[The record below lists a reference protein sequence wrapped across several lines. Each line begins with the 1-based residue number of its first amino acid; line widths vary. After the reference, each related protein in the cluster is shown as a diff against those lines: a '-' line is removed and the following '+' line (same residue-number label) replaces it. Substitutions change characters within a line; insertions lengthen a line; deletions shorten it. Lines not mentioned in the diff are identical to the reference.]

1 MMARNAELRE
11 ELKKLLVEKRQF
23 QHIQSQLMKAG
34 ILFWLSNIATT
45 RPI

>member
-1 MMARNAELRE
+1 MARNAELRE

-23 QHIQSQLMKAG
+23 QHIQSQMIKAG
-34 ILFWLSNIATT
+34 VVFWLSNLATT